1 MGQGDEKKK
10 AENRSPGNEGGG
22 AKKSVIKAADQ
33 ASVIRPLASSQFQL
47 GRAGDKA
54 RMIDC
59 ALIMEGPESLAE
71 WSGFHP
77 EWNKQP
83 QKAFETDRDTVKA

>member
-1 MGQGDEKKK
+1 MCQGDEKKK
-10 AENRSPGNEGGG
+10 AENSSPGNKGGR

-33 ASVIRPLASSQFQL
+33 ASVIRPLANSRLQQ

-71 WSGFHP
+71 
-77 EWNKQP
+77 
-83 QKAFETDRDTVKA
+83 

>member
-1 MGQGDEKKK
+1 MRRRKQKTDRQVMRAVEL
-10 AENRSPGNEGGG
+10 
-22 AKKSVIKAADQ
+22 KSVIKAADQ
-33 ASVIRPLASSQFQL
+33 ASVIRPLANSRFQQ

-54 RMIDC
+54 RMTDC
-59 ALIMEGPESLAE
+59 ALIIEGPESLAE

-83 QKAFETDRDTVKA
+83 QKALRRTGTQ

>member
-1 MGQGDEKKK
+1 MCQGDEKKK
-10 AENRSPGNEGGG
+10 AENSSPGNKGGR

-33 ASVIRPLASSQFQL
+33 ALVIRPLANSQLQQ
-47 GRAGDKA
+47 GRVGDKA

-71 WSGFHP
+71 
-77 EWNKQP
+77 
-83 QKAFETDRDTVKA
+83 